1 MIVLVREVSSLQ
13 HPAPLEVSSTG
24 SSSKC
29 VEEFEVE
36 HKPFGSIWHSGL
48 PWSPMVSHGLPWSPM
63 VSLVSGMIRL
73 VATKIGSKSSCE
85 PASKHSEPGCSCEL
99 CVIFSFPTQLIQPSS
114 TIHMMWHRIVGVV
127 WAFWCLRFSVKN
139 LLPSR
144 LNADVCARYDFD
156 NEQIGQGLVPV
167 WRSKMVSQ
175 NFQRDHMWCSA
186 DYASCLLNLCPSFPC
201 DSIAIPEDYRIHRV
215 ILPRILQPKMHQN
228 AGKLD
233 TWNAKK
239 HQQMIC
245 AIEMSIDF
253 HFFIFFSGGCQEY
266 PGITQLT
273 QLPGA
278 FGSVFVARDKRQQER
293 KVLICADVG
302 WGISRGCCHPKKDRK
317 LIIFYYFTGN
327 VLFL

>member
-1 MIVLVREVSSLQ
+1 MWWPCGKANMAMQNPVESPWTDDCPCTRGQFSATSCTAGGVQ
-13 HPAPLEVSSTG
+13 HGLKQQMRG
-24 SSSKC
+24 
-29 VEEFEVE
+29 
-36 HKPFGSIWHSGL
+36 GIWGWAQAIWIYL
-48 PWSPMVSHGLPWSPM
+48 AQWLPMVSHGLPWSPM
-63 VSLVSGMIRL
+63 VSLVSGMISL

-175 NFQRDHMWCSA
+175 NFQRDHIWCSA

-245 AIEMSIDF
+245 AIDVHRF
-253 HFFIFFSGGCQEY
+253 PFFLFFFRGGARNIQE
-266 PGITQLT
+266 
-273 QLPGA
+273 
-278 FGSVFVARDKRQQER
+278 
-293 KVLICADVG
+293 
-302 WGISRGCCHPKKDRK
+302 
-317 LIIFYYFTGN
+317 
-327 VLFL
+327 